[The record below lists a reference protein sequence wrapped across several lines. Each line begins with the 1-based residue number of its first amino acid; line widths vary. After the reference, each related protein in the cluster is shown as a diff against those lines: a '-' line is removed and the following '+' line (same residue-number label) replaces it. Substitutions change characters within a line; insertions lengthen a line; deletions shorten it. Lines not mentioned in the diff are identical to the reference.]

1 MPFSL
6 ENKGVQMIETVLVV
20 ILFIIGIY
28 FGSFFTLAT
37 YRLPKKEN
45 ITHKHSYCP
54 NCNHKLGILDLIPVF
69 SYVFLKGKCRYCKNK
84 IGIRYFLYEILTGI
98 VFVLF
103 GISLKISLYPLDIEK
118 ITYLGIGI
126 LYLSSLFIIVGI
138 NKEKNTIQKSVIYYG
153 VFVSIIYIIYSCTL
167 TSKNVYK
174 YAIYLCFIISLMILD
189 TVHFKRNLKNNET
202 IQLINLILYMMI
214 ITGEKIILLTV
225 VFTILIMGIEN
236 IIKYFK
242 YRKSSKAI
250 TNKEKKA
257 IPLYICISNIIL
269 VIGMNFIQNYMIIK

>member
-1 MPFSL
+1 
-6 ENKGVQMIETVLVV
+6 MIEIVLVI

-54 NCNHKLGILDLIPVF
+54 NCNHKLGIFDLIPIF
-69 SYVFLKGKCRYCKNK
+69 SYLFLKGKCHYCKNK
-84 IGIRYFLYEILTGI
+84 IGIRYFLFELLTGI

-103 GISLKISLYPLDIEK
+103 GLSLKISIYPLEIAK
-118 ITYLGIGI
+118 IIYLVIAL
-126 LYLSSLFIIVGI
+126 LYFASLFIIAGI

-153 VFVSIIYIIYSCTL
+153 VFISIIYIIYSCTL
-167 TSKNVYK
+167 NLENVYK
-174 YAIYLCFIISLMILD
+174 YAIYLSFIISLIILD
-189 TVHFKRNLKNNET
+189 TVHFKKNLKSNET
-202 IQLINLILYMMI
+202 IQLIILILYMMI
-214 ITGEKIILLTV
+214 ITGENLIILTL

-242 YRKSSKAI
+242 YRKSSKVV
-250 TNKEKKA
+250 TNKEKRPV
-257 IPLYICISNIIL
+257 PLYICISNIIL
-269 VIGMNFIQNYMIIK
+269 VIGMNFIINYM